1 MFFHAVPMTLEH
13 ATAILKWT
21 YPSPYDFYNTEV
33 SDEAYAE
40 LLDGSYQAVIDQ
52 EQLVGF
58 FCTGLS
64 AQVPPGR
71 PLGLYADDHLD
82 IGLGRHPELTGQ
94 GTGFTFCSFVLDTAK
109 SQTSLPLRLTVAS
122 FNERAIHLY
131 EQLGFRRQSIFS
143 TDHATFLVMILPASE
158 QT

>member
-1 MFFHAVPMTLEH
+1 MHMHLQVTTLTFDQ
-13 ATAILKWT
+13 ATAILHWT
-21 YPSPYDFYNTEV
+21 YPSPHDFYNMEV
-33 SDEAYAE
+33 SDEAYAD
-40 LLDGSYQAVIDQ
+40 LLDGSYQAVVDQ

-58 FCTGLS
+58 FCTGRS
-64 AQVPPGR
+64 AQVPAGL
-71 PLGLYADDHLD
+71 PLGLYADDYLD

-131 EQLGFRRQSIFS
+131 EQLGFRRQSTFP
-143 TDHATFLVMILPASE
+143 TAHATFLVM
-158 QT
+158 TKFHT

>member
-1 MFFHAVPMTLEH
+1 MIPSLFQAVPMTIDL
-13 ATAILKWT
+13 ATAILQWT
-21 YPSPYDFYNTEV
+21 YPPPYDFYNMET

-58 FCTGLS
+58 FCTGRS

-71 PLGLYADDHLD
+71 PLHLYPDDHRD
-82 IGLGRHPELTGQ
+82 IGLGRQPELTGQ
-94 GTGFTFCSFVLDTAK
+94 GTGFMFCSFVLDTVKAQ
-109 SQTSLPLRLTVAS
+109 SPLPLRLTIAS

-131 EQLGFRRQSIFS
+131 EQFGFQRHAAFP
-143 TDHATFLVMILPASE
+143 TTHATFLIMTQPH
-158 QT
+158 T

>member
-1 MFFHAVPMTLEH
+1 MFFQAVPMTFEQ

-21 YPSPYDFYNTEV
+21 YPSPYDFYNMDTSE
-33 SDEAYAE
+33 EAYAE
-40 LLDGSYQAVIDQ
+40 LLDGSYQAVIAQ
-52 EQLVGF
+52 KRLVGF
-58 FCTGLS
+58 FCTGQS

-71 PLGLYADDHLD
+71 PLGLYADDYLD

-109 SQTSLPLRLTVAS
+109 SQTSLPLRLTVAT

-131 EQLGFRRQSIFS
+131 EQLGFRRQSTFS
-143 TDHATFLVMILPASE
+143 TAHATFLVMTQSRI
-158 QT
+158 

>member
-1 MFFHAVPMTLEH
+1 MTFQAVPMTVEQ

-21 YPSPYDFYNTEV
+21 YPPPYDFYNMETSE
-33 SDEAYAE
+33 EAYAE

-52 EQLVGF
+52 AQLVGF
-58 FCTGLS
+58 FCTGRS

-71 PLGLYADDHLD
+71 SLHLYPDDYLD
-82 IGLGRHPELTGQ
+82 IGLGRQPKLTGQ

-109 SQTSLPLRLTVAS
+109 SQTSLPLRLTVAT

-131 EQLGFRRQSIFS
+131 EQLGFRRQSTFS
-143 TDHATFLVMILPASE
+143 TAHSTFLIMTQFHA
-158 QT
+158 

>member
-1 MFFHAVPMTLEH
+1 MTFQAVPMTVDQ

-21 YPSPYDFYNTEV
+21 YPPPYDFYNMETSE
-33 SDEAYAE
+33 EAYAE

-52 EQLVGF
+52 AQLVGF
-58 FCTGLS
+58 FCTGRS
-64 AQVPPGR
+64 AQVPAGR

-94 GTGFTFCSFVLDTAK
+94 GTGFTFCSFVLYTAK

-131 EQLGFRRQSIFS
+131 EQLGFRQQSTFS
-143 TDHATFLVMILPASE
+143 SAHATFLVMTHSH
-158 QT
+158 T

>member
-1 MFFHAVPMTLEH
+1 MFFQAVPMTFEH

-21 YPSPYDFYNTEV
+21 YLSPYDFYNMEV

-40 LLDGSYQAVIDQ
+40 LLDGSYQAVVNQ

-58 FCTGLS
+58 FCTGRS
-64 AQVPPGR
+64 AQVPAG
-71 PLGLYADDHLD
+71 LQFGLYADDYLD

-109 SQTSLPLRLTVAS
+109 SQTSLPLRLTVAT

-131 EQLGFRRQSIFS
+131 EQLGFRQQSTFS
-143 TDHATFLVMILPASE
+143 TAHATFIVMTQFHA
-158 QT
+158 